1 VNPPAPGAGPAL
13 RPFSLAAWQGEIT
26 AALPAARLAAEV
38 ARLTDPGQ
46 AVRTL
51 HWGRNFLYLVHLLL
65 PAGELPAVVKQFRH
79 DSRRSRL
86 DRRWR
91 GSRAARSL
99 RAALAV
105 QAAGVSTPEP
115 LALVES
121 RAPAGPAFFVCRHEP
136 EGFEARYFF
145 RALAAGRAGEEYPG
159 VRAEALAEAVAA
171 LARRLHEA
179 GIWHRDL
186 SIGNLLIRPGAT
198 PETPPALVLLDLDR
212 CRIGVRMTTS
222 RRTRDLCRLPFREP
236 AHQERLLAAYWGRTG
251 NDLRFVRALY
261 RLYQRSFLLRH
272 RWKPALRAAGR
283 KLRGLLFSRTTH
295 PHIPPPP
302 PGAAVADRIVW
313 DPLSDQ
319 PHLHAGRAGRARVRL
334 RALPEHTAA
343 LAAATAGLLRARS
356 RYRQLRG
363 GLFATPVRCGEV
375 AVALRPVAGDPEP
388 LLAAV
393 RALGVRH
400 ALLRLHPWQERHDAE
415 AALAAGLRAQ
425 GIAVAFALPQSRELV
440 RDPGRWR
447 AAVEEIAARF
457 TPYGHRFQ
465 VGQAIN
471 RSKWGVWRPREYLR
485 LAAAAA
491 AILRRT
497 PGVEIAGPAVIDFEP
512 HALAAA
518 LCLDPGAEPRFD
530 LVSALLYVDRRG
542 APENRQLGFDTLG
555 KLALYRALAA
565 TSPRGADRLWV
576 SEVNWPLAEGPH
588 SPAGRAVAVGEQ
600 AQADYLSRYL
610 LLALGSGLAERV
622 DWWQLVARGYGLID
636 PLPDGT
642 LRRRPAFAALAH
654 LARLLAGA
662 TCEGRE
668 PAPPP
673 AWLLRLTLGDGGRAW
688 AGWSAG
694 APVEVALP
702 ARPARVLDRD
712 GEELPPPDGVRVRLD
727 GSPRFFL
734 SPPERGGGEP

>member
-1 VNPPAPGAGPAL
+1 MNPPAPGAGPAL

-26 AALPAARLAAEV
+26 AALPVDRLAAEV

-65 PAGELPAVVKQFRH
+65 PAGELAAVVKQFRH
-79 DSRRSRL
+79 DSRRRRL

-105 QAAGVSTPEP
+105 EAAGVSTPEP
-115 LALVES
+115 LAFVES
-121 RAPAGPAFFVCRHEP
+121 REPAGPAFYVCRHEP

-145 RALAAGRAGEEYPG
+145 RALAAGRAEEEYPG

-186 SIGNLLIRPGAT
+186 SIGNLLVRPGAT

-251 NDLRFVRALY
+251 NELRFVRALY

-343 LAAATAGLLRARS
+343 LAAATAGLLRARR
-356 RYRQLRG
+356 RYRQLRD
-363 GLFATPVRCGEV
+363 GLFAAPVRFGEV
-375 AVALRPVAGDPEP
+375 AVALRPAAGDPEP

-393 RALGVRH
+393 HALGVRY

-415 AALAAGLRAQ
+415 AALAAGLHAQ

-447 AAVEEIAARF
+447 AAVEELAARF

-485 LAAAAA
+485 LAAEAA

-588 SPAGRAVAVGEQ
+588 SPAGRAVAVGEEV
-600 AQADYLSRYL
+600 QADYLSRYL

-702 ARPARVLDRD
+702 APPARVLDRD
-712 GEELPPPDGVRVRLD
+712 GGELPPPDGVRVRLD

-734 SPPERGGGEP
+734 SLPERGGGEP